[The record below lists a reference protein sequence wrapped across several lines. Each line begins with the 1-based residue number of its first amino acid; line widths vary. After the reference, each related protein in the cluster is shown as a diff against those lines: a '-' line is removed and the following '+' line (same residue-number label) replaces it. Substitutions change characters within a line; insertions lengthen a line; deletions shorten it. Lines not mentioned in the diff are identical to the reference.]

1 MKPSRIVTGIWIG
14 ITSLVGLRA
23 QVGCSIPAQ
32 SVALHTT
39 EARAPNVARRM
50 TQRDARQAETQLSS
64 PATRSR

>member
-1 MKPSRIVTGIWIG
+1 MKPSRIVTGIGMGSIG
-14 ITSLVGLRA
+14 LVGLAA

-39 EARAPNVARRM
+39 GALAPNVARRM

-64 PATRSR
+64 PVTRSR